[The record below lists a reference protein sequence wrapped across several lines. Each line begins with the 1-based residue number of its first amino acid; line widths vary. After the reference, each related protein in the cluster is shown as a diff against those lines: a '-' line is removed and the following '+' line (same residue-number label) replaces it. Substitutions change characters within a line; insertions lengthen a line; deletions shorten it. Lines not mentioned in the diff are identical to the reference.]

1 MTGYIINPAWFYWIN
16 VIDAIREFLVAI
28 IVLSSLGIIASVI
41 GYLICVDCIESFPN
55 NSDGEAAAMPVWSR
69 ILKICIISAFVSG
82 IVVVFLPSKNTLIEM
97 QIARY
102 ATYENA
108 EWTTETIK
116 AAVDYIVE
124 AINSLK

>member
-16 VIDAIREFLVAI
+16 VIDAIRGFFTAI
-28 IVLSSLGIIASVI
+28 VVFSAIGTIASII
-41 GYLICVDCIESFPN
+41 GYLICADLVKSFPTI
-55 NSDGEAAAMPVWSR
+55 SDGEAAAMPVWSR

-82 IVVVFLPSKNTLIEM
+82 IVVVFLPSKNTMIEM

-108 EWTTETIK
+108 EWTVETIK

>member
-16 VIDAIREFLVAI
+16 VIDAIRGFLVAI

-41 GYLICVDCIESFPN
+41 GYLICADFTISFPYN
-55 NSDGEAAAMPVWSR
+55 ADEEAAAMPVWSR

-108 EWTTETIK
+108 EWTVETIK